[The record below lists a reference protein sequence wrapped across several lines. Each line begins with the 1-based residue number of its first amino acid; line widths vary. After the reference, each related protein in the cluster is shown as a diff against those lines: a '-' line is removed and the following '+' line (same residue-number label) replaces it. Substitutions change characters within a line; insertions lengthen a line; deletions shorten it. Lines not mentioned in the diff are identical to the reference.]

1 MYVYHPGRENR
12 GDSFG
17 SVLMWLLVLTLGILL
32 ILCRVK
38 CYDLTRQNQE
48 LTQEWQGL
56 QEELRENQREQEQC
70 NLTALAEELGMY
82 RPQPEEYHIINV
94 E

>member
-1 MYVYHPGRENR
+1 MRVYPPGREAE
-12 GDSFG
+12 GDSYG

-38 CYDLTRQNQE
+38 CYDLTRQNQQ
-48 LTQEWQGL
+48 LAQEWQDL
-56 QEELRENQREQEQC
+56 QEELRKKQLEQDQS
-70 NLTALAEELGMY
+70 NLAALAKELGMY

>member
-1 MYVYHPGRENR
+1 MRVYHPGREAER
-12 GDSFG
+12 DSYG

-38 CYDLTRQNQE
+38 CYDLTRQNQQ
-48 LTQEWQGL
+48 LAQEWQNL
-56 QEELRENQREQEQC
+56 QEELREKQRQQEQH

>member
-1 MYVYHPGRENR
+1 M
-12 GDSFG
+12 
-17 SVLMWLLVLTLGILL
+17 LMWFLVLTLGILL

-38 CYDLTRQNQE
+38 YYDLTRQNQD
-48 LTQEWQGL
+48 LAQEWQDL
-56 QEELRENQREQEQC
+56 QEEFREKQLEQDQKD
-70 NLTALAEELGMY
+70 LTALAEELGMY